1 MYDVLK
7 VKIQWMFYEHSMSI
21 KLSFI
26 EHSLRCYATSIEKK
40 QVFTFFISWKN
51 DIFSSKTHSISSE
64 MIYFQC
70 QKLMNS
76 PHQHL
81 ENVRWYENDFHLE
94 MTFLATISIWK
105 WFFWNDLLPQKM
117 ISGCFWGKK
126 MIYRCEK
133 SFPSSSEMIFYT
145 RKWFRRNSK
154 MIFVKWFLEHF
165 APVLKMWFT
174 LGKKTISCG
183 NGHFRKWMEII
194 FIQKMLD
201 NLPYFNSDAHTKFQF
216 LTRIPNILNK

>member
-1 MYDVLK
+1 MISNPHSQQAATRKCFFVAK
-7 VKIQWMFYEHSMSI
+7 HWKWFSQKWFPTFWKCAFPVKKS
-21 KLSFI
+21 
-26 EHSLRCYATSIEKK
+26 
-40 QVFTFFISWKN
+40 
-51 DIFSSKTHSISSE
+51 
-64 MIYFQC
+64 
-70 QKLMNS
+70 
-76 PHQHL
+76 
-81 ENVRWYENDFHLE
+81 
-94 MTFLATISIWK
+94 TISIWK

-154 MIFVKWFLEHF
+154 MISVKWFLEHF

-194 FIQKMLD
+194 FFQKMLD
-201 NLPYFNSDAHTKFQF
+201 NLPIFYWHFFDGKMS
-216 LTRIPNILNK
+216 

>member
-1 MYDVLK
+1 M
-7 VKIQWMFYEHSMSI
+7 
-21 KLSFI
+21 
-26 EHSLRCYATSIEKK
+26 
-40 QVFTFFISWKN
+40 
-51 DIFSSKTHSISSE
+51 ISSNGNDFQPSFTTGSNQKVFFRCETLKMILTKMISNVLE
-64 MIYFQC
+64 MRISC
-70 QKLMNS
+70 QKK
-76 PHQHL
+76 
-81 ENVRWYENDFHLE
+81 
-94 MTFLATISIWK
+94 TISIWK
-105 WFFWNDLLPQKM
+105 WFFLNDLLPQKM

-194 FIQKMLD
+194 FFQKMLD
-201 NLPYFNSDAHTKFQF
+201 NLQNVNFWNSNTMVPPCKNLSVSWQ
-216 LTRIPNILNK
+216 LMRW

>member
-1 MYDVLK
+1 MRPKPKNQYSCRRGWDCLNLACGK
-7 VKIQWMFYEHSMSI
+7 VNLASNWR
-21 KLSFI
+21 KLQ
-26 EHSLRCYATSIEKK
+26 ERLLRLNIAPKT
-40 QVFTFFISWKN
+40 KN
-51 DIFSSKTHSISSE
+51 V
-64 MIYFQC
+64 M
-70 QKLMNS
+70 
-76 PHQHL
+76 
-81 ENVRWYENDFHLE
+81 WYVNDFHLE
-94 MTFLATISIWK
+94 MTFLEIISIWK

-194 FIQKMLD
+194 FFQKMLD
-201 NLPYFNSDAHTKFQF
+201 NFPIRMQKSFFKDYKTQKVIFF
-216 LTRIPNILNK
+216 

>member
-1 MYDVLK
+1 MGNRNHFLGPHFSFTKVLVRSLIGSGNNQK
-7 VKIQWMFYEHSMSI
+7 CFFVAKHWKWFSQKWFPTFWKCAFPVK
-21 KLSFI
+21 
-26 EHSLRCYATSIEKK
+26 
-40 QVFTFFISWKN
+40 KN
-51 DIFSSKTHSISSE
+51 
-64 MIYFQC
+64 
-70 QKLMNS
+70 
-76 PHQHL
+76 
-81 ENVRWYENDFHLE
+81 
-94 MTFLATISIWK
+94 TISIWK

-194 FIQKMLD
+194 FFQKMLD
-201 NLPYFNSDAHTKFQF
+201 NLRIFNRKWDFSEVPYFTLLGNFF
-216 LTRIPNILNK
+216 

>member
-1 MYDVLK
+1 MISVTHQTYYHYPSNFLPLFLCEND
-7 VKIQWMFYEHSMSI
+7 
-21 KLSFI
+21 
-26 EHSLRCYATSIEKK
+26 
-40 QVFTFFISWKN
+40 FFWN
-51 DIFSSKTHSISSE
+51 D
-64 MIYFQC
+64 FQC

-76 PHQHL
+76 FHQHF
-81 ENVRWYENDFHLE
+81 ENVRWYVNDFHLE
-94 MTFLATISIWK
+94 MTFLEIISIWK

-154 MIFVKWFLEHF
+154 MISVKWFLEHF

-194 FIQKMLD
+194 FFQKMLD
-201 NLPYFNSDAHTKFQF
+201 NLRF
-216 LTRIPNILNK
+216 LFYKRRSVGRCAPF

>member
-1 MYDVLK
+1 MRISKTLEIIFVRIISNVSQRKNTFWLLPVVNEGWK
-7 VKIQWMFYEHSMSI
+7 SFPLLEIISSHWR
-21 KLSFI
+21 KLSKLQERLNI
-26 EHSLRCYATSIEKK
+26 APKT
-40 QVFTFFISWKN
+40 KN
-51 DIFSSKTHSISSE
+51 V
-64 MIYFQC
+64 M
-70 QKLMNS
+70 
-76 PHQHL
+76 
-81 ENVRWYENDFHLE
+81 WYVNDFHLE
-94 MTFLATISIWK
+94 MTFLEIISIWK
-105 WFFWNDLLPQKM
+105 WFFWNDLLLQKM

-194 FIQKMLD
+194 FFQKMLD
-201 NLPYFNSDAHTKFQF
+201 NLPIPF
-216 LTRIPNILNK
+216 LSIFILLFCIS